1 MPYRALTLAL
11 ALLTLTGP
19 AHAAEKSREVGQYVD
34 LQPVALPIVVQ
45 GRLVNYVFVYVRVNF
60 RNGVD
65 IAKVRDNE
73 PMFRDALVREG
84 HRTPFVVPSDWKR
97 VDEAKLV
104 AALTRDAAAITGP
117 DVVSSVVVT
126 SQAPQKSV
134 VTPRP

>member
-1 MPYRALTLAL
+1 
-11 ALLTLTGP
+11 
-19 AHAAEKSREVGQYVD
+19 
-34 LQPVALPIVVQ
+34 
-45 GRLVNYVFVYVRVNF
+45 
-60 RNGVD
+60 
-65 IAKVRDNE
+65 
-73 PMFRDALVREG
+73 MFRDALVREG

-117 DVVSSVVVT
+117 NVVSSVVVT

>member
-1 MPYRALTLAL
+1 MSNRALTLAL
-11 ALLTLTGP
+11 ALLTLAGP
-19 AHAAEKSREVGQYVD
+19 AYAAGKSGEVGQYVD
-34 LQPVALPIVVQ
+34 LQPVAMPIVVQ

-65 IAKVRDNE
+65 IARVREKE

-126 SQAPQKSV
+126 SQAPQKSI